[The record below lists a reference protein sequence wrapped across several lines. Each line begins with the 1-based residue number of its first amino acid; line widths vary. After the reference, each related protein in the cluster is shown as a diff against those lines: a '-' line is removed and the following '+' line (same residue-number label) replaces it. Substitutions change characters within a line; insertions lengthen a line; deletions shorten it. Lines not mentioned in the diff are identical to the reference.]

1 MSKVHFIHVLVGDIA
16 SQNWPNSIQN
26 ERKLIPTILFL
37 KVALQSDVH
46 EHFHLK
52 WMKIFACILVGDF
65 TVQVGCCSFKSDFR
79 YHQQN
84 LTWVDQHAS
93 RIPKMYCMKS

>member
-52 WMKIFACILVGDF
+52 WMKIVTPHVFNAIHF
-65 TVQVGCCSFKSDFR
+65 
-79 YHQQN
+79 
-84 LTWVDQHAS
+84 
-93 RIPKMYCMKS
+93 